1 MLPGGVTSSFQ
12 AREPWPVYLAR
23 GEGARVWDVD
33 GHEYVDF
40 HNGFSAMV
48 QGHAHPAIGAAL
60 AARGP
65 QGTHFAAPGEDAVLV
80 AEELARRWALPQ
92 WRFTNSGSE
101 ATMGAIRLARA
112 LSGREPVLRI
122 AGSYHGHNDTMMAG
136 RSAGIPAA
144 VAGQVHDVEF
154 NDAAALES
162 AIAAHRP
169 ACVVMEGAMTGIGVV
184 LPEPGYH
191 EAVRDI
197 TRASGVL
204 IVLDEVKTGLTIA
217 AGGAAERFGLE
228 PDLVTL
234 AKALGAGLPS
244 GAIGMSAEAARAG
257 ERRRG
262 QAVRHLQR
270 QPAGHGRRAGEPAR
284 GAHAARLRAARG
296 ARRADGVGLRGDL
309 RGGPARGPGLKGLR
323 APWPGGRERPR
334 LVCPAPRSRPGRAD
348 LALGMNRGLY
358 LTPGREQEWNLTVAH
373 GEAEV
378 DRYLEVF
385 AELQPTM
392 MSGSARA

>member
-1 MLPGGVTSSFQ
+1 MLAERTSALLERERANLAERTPESRRLFERARRVLPGGVTSSFQ

-60 AARGP
+60 AARSP

-154 NDAAALES
+154 NDAAALER
-162 AIAAHRP
+162 ADRRPRAGLRGHGGRDDRHR
-169 ACVVMEGAMTGIGVV
+169 
-184 LPEPGYH
+184 
-191 EAVRDI
+191 
-197 TRASGVL
+197 
-204 IVLDEVKTGLTIA
+204 
-217 AGGAAERFGLE
+217 GGAPRARLPRGRARHHPRERRA
-228 PDLVTL
+228 DR
-234 AKALGAGLPS
+234 
-244 GAIGMSAEAARAG
+244 ARRGQDRAHDRR
-257 ERRRG
+257 RRRG
-262 QAVRHLQR
+262 
-270 QPAGHGRRAGEPAR
+270 RALRARARPRDASQGAR
-284 GAHAARLRAARG
+284 GRPAQ
-296 ARRADGVGLRGDL
+296 RGDRDER
-309 RGGPARGPGLKGLR
+309 RGGRG
-323 APWPGGRERPR
+323 W
-334 LVCPAPRSRPGRAD
+334 
-348 LALGMNRGLY
+348 
-358 LTPGREQEWNLTVAH
+358 
-373 GEAEV
+373 
-378 DRYLEVF
+378 
-385 AELQPTM
+385 
-392 MSGSARA
+392 

>member
-1 MLPGGVTSSFQ
+1 M
-12 AREPWPVYLAR
+12 
-23 GEGARVWDVD
+23 
-33 GHEYVDF
+33 
-40 HNGFSAMV
+40 
-48 QGHAHPAIGAAL
+48 
-60 AARGP
+60 
-65 QGTHFAAPGEDAVLV
+65 

-154 NDAAALES
+154 NDAAALERQ
-162 AIAAHRP
+162 IAAHAP

-191 EAVRDI
+191 EAVREI

-244 GAIGMSAEAARAG
+244 GAIGMSAEAARLVSDGAVKLFG
-257 ERRRG
+257 TFNGNPLGMAAARASLLEVLTPPAYERLEALGARMGSGCEEIFAEGRPVVLG
-262 QAVRHLQR
+262 SKGCVRHG
-270 QPAGHGRRAGEPAR
+270 PEAVSD
-284 GAHAARLRAARG
+284 HASY
-296 ARRADGVGLRGDL
+296 ARRFD
-309 RGGPARGPGLKGLR
+309 P
-323 APWPGGRERPR
+323 
-334 LVCPAPRSRPGRAD
+334 D
-348 LALGMNRGLY
+348 LAELIWLWGMNRGLY

-385 AELQPTM
+385 AELSRRW
-392 MSGSARA
+392 SGSARA